1 MSKDIVS
8 HGIFATYEEALAE
21 IKARVSSDEH
31 LALLEQLEDCP
42 LGRFLI
48 QNRGLDAYW
57 TKTITQNNGNH
68 ANDFGFC
75 R

>member
-31 LALLEQLEDCP
+31 LA
-42 LGRFLI
+42 
-48 QNRGLDAYW
+48 
-57 TKTITQNNGNH
+57 
-68 ANDFGFC
+68 
-75 R
+75 